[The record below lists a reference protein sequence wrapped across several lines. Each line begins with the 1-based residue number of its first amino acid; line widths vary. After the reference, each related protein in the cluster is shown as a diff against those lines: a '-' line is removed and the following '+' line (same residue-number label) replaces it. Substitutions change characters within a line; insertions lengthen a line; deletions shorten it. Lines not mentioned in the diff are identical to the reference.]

1 MRSSL
6 LALALALVLPGT
18 ARAVDTDKPPEPTP
32 TTMQCT
38 GGKVWDHDA
47 GACVDPA
54 QSGLNDE
61 ELYEAAREFASAGLY
76 HHALGALRAMDDQ
89 RSDRVMT
96 YMGFALRKSGATD
109 EGMAQYRAALAANP
123 GNLTARSYYGQGLVA
138 QGDLAGARAQLA
150 EIRARGGAGGRPE
163 AELLAAIRSGATTY

>member
-1 MRSSL
+1 MRL
-6 LALALALVLPGT
+6 PVLALALALVLPGA

-32 TTMQCT
+32 TTTHCT
-38 GGKVWDHDA
+38 GGTVWDHDE

-54 QSGLNDE
+54 QSGLNDD

-76 HHALGALRAMDDQ
+76 RHALGALRAMDDQ

-96 YMGFALRKSGATD
+96 YMGFALRKSGATE

-123 GNLTARSYYGQGLVA
+123 ANLLARSYYGQGLVS

-150 EIRARGGAGGRPE
+150 EIRARGGAGGWPE
-163 AELLAAIRSGATTY
+163 AALLATIRSGVSTY